1 MKAILRF
8 FHFVWQALDGLRK
21 ALHLFLLLLLF
32 GVVIAALAPSGPLIP
47 SKAVLVIN
55 PQGALV
61 EQTTG
66 GPLDRA
72 VAQAYGRGQSET
84 LLRDV
89 VEAINIAKADN
100 RIQAVLLDLGNMTGG
115 GLSKLDEIAS
125 ALKSFRESGKPIVA
139 FGESYEQ
146 SHYYLAAHADE
157 IYLDPHGMVY
167 IDGYGYYRL
176 FLKDAIDKLGVDVNI
191 FRAGKFKSYTDQFSR
206 NDMSTQEREESMAW
220 LNALW
225 NGYQATVTKARAM
238 QPQAIAEYV
247 AQIVPSMR
255 ANGGNLAGVAAERGL
270 VNELKTR
277 TQVDQRLMAITG
289 EDDATHSFYGVD
301 FDDYLKAER
310 PRQALANMSGKKI
323 GMVIASGEILDGA
336 QPSGTIGGD
345 SLAAL
350 LRDAR
355 YDDDIAAIVLRIDS
369 PGGSVFASE
378 VIRREIEALKIA
390 GKPVIASMSSTAAS
404 GGYYIAMN
412 ADEIWASPTT
422 LTGSIGVFAVLPTL
436 ERTLAKVG
444 VHTDGI
450 GTTPL
455 SGAFNLQRSLTSDQR
470 ELLQLSVDHE
480 YKQFIANVAAARGK
494 TPDEIDAVA
503 QGRVWA
509 GSDAKEH
516 GLIDS
521 IGSLQD
527 AIDAAAKRA
536 NLGKNYKLKY
546 IESQESWRQA
556 FANQIHVLAARAA
569 QAVAPQQFSFTNV
582 IARLPPLEAELKRL
596 ARFTDTRSAYYYC
609 VCTVQ

>member
-8 FHFVWQALDGLRK
+8 FHLVWQALDGVRK

-32 GVVIAALAPSGPLIP
+32 GILFAALAPHVPLVP
-47 SKAVLVIN
+47 SKAVLVID

-66 GPLDRA
+66 GPVDRA
-72 VAQAYGRGQSET
+72 IAEAYGRAQSET

-89 VEAINIAKADN
+89 VESIDIAKTDN
-100 RIQAVLLDLGNMTGG
+100 RIQAILLDLGNMSGG
-115 GLSKLDEIAS
+115 GLTKLDEIAR
-125 ALKSFRESGKPIVA
+125 ALKSFRESGKPVIA

-167 IDGYGYYRL
+167 IDGFGYYRM
-176 FLKDAIDKLGVDVNI
+176 FLKDAIDKLGVDVNV

-206 NDMSTQEREESMAW
+206 SDMSAQEREESGAW

-225 NGYQATVTKARAM
+225 NGYQATITKARNL

-247 AQIVPSMR
+247 EQLVPSMR
-255 ANGGNLAGVAAERGL
+255 ANGGDMAGVAAERGL

-277 TQVDQRLMAITG
+277 EQVEQRLMAITG
-289 EDDATHSFYGVD
+289 EDDAHSFHGVE
-301 FDDYLKAER
+301 FLDYLTAER
-310 PRQALANMSGKKI
+310 PRRALARAGKKI
-323 GMVIASGEILDGA
+323 GMVIASGEILDGT

-345 SLAAL
+345 SLASL
-350 LRDAR
+350 LREAR

-378 VIRREIEALKIA
+378 VIRREIEALKRA
-390 GKPVIASMSSTAAS
+390 GKPVVASMSSTAAS

-412 ADEIWASPTT
+412 ADEIWASPST
-422 LTGSIGVFAVLPTL
+422 LTGSIGVFAVLPTF

-444 VHTDGI
+444 VRTDGI

-455 SGAFNLQRSLTSDQR
+455 SGAFDLQRSLNASQR

-480 YKQFIANVAAARGK
+480 YRQFIGKVAEARGK
-494 TPDEIDAVA
+494 TVEEIDAVA

-509 GSDAKEH
+509 GSDAKAH
-516 GLIDS
+516 GLIDNV
-521 IGSLQD
+521 GSLQD

-536 NLGKNYKLKY
+536 KLGKNYKLDY
-546 IESQESWRQA
+546 IEPQESWRQA
-556 FANQIHVLAARAA
+556 FANEIHVLAGRAARAIA
-569 QAVAPQQFSFTNV
+569 PEQASFATA

-596 ARFTDTRSAYYYC
+596 ARFTDERRAYYYC